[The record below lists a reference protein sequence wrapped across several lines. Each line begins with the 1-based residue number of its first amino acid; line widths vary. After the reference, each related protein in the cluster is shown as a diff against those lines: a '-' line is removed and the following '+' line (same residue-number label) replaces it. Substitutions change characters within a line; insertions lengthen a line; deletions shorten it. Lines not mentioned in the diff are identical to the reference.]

1 MFCHLKLVENNRLH
15 DWHSVQP
22 VWEMKTSQIDRDI
35 KTSLL
40 SSPYPHPPHPPTLPT
55 SLRPYVPPRVC
66 LKDDSPFSYTWVW
79 REWALGQEK
88 EEKQTR
94 QVSALCSNEK
104 QTSKQRRD
112 RRADGDTE
120 ERNREG
126 GVDDEGWSCFVAL
139 RHGTSGTWS
148 KVAVYCESVGGSG
161 RGWRWGPSGPRS
173 RAEEDCPRSHPGCW
187 SLTGR
192 NSTESRPF
200 VKSTGK
206 MNEPRE
212 KQNSEHGSRVHT
224 TVRPLKRTHQSI
236 NQSDYGLK
244 HFLKHTQS
252 HTLYIQ

>member
-1 MFCHLKLVENNRLH
+1 MFSSFFLVCSVTWSWWKTTGCMTDTPSNQFERWKHHRLT
-15 DWHSVQP
+15 
-22 VWEMKTSQIDRDI
+22 ETSKQVCFP
-35 KTSLL
+35 LL
-40 SSPYPHPPHPPTLPT
+40 TPTPPALPT

-212 KQNSEHGSRVHT
+212 KQSSEHGSRVYT
-224 TVRPLKRTHQSI
+224 TVRPSKRTHQLI
-236 NQSDYGLK
+236 N
-244 HFLKHTQS
+244 
-252 HTLYIQ
+252 

>member
-1 MFCHLKLVENNRLH
+1 MFSSFFLVCSVTWSWWKTTGCMTDTPSNQFERWKHHRLT
-15 DWHSVQP
+15 
-22 VWEMKTSQIDRDI
+22 ETSKQVCFP
-35 KTSLL
+35 LL
-40 SSPYPHPPHPPTLPT
+40 TPPPPALPT

-206 MNEPRE
+206 WTSRE
-212 KQNSEHGSRVHT
+212 KNKIQNMVHVST
-224 TVRPLKRTHQSI
+224 RLYGRQKERINQSI
-236 NQSDYGLK
+236 NQIIVWST
-244 HFLKHTQS
+244 F
-252 HTLYIQ
+252 